1 MRTKLKCV
9 DLPVPTIFFT
19 NFLNAL
25 GFGIL
30 IPVIP
35 LLLADPSSQYFMLPQ
50 GLTLYQGYII
60 FGFLVAIY
68 PLMQFLATPILG
80 QLSDKFGRKKILGI
94 SIAGTLI
101 SFVLFAIGILLK
113 NLPMLFI
120 ARAFDGITGGN
131 ISVAQA
137 VIADVTTPQNRSKTF
152 GLIGASFGLG
162 FIIGP
167 FLGGILSESRL
178 VPWFNAATP
187 FWFAAILNCVNLM
200 LVIICLAETFKVDR
214 EKKIV
219 WSQALRNIATAFGV
233 RELRTIF
240 ITVFLFQSGF
250 TFFTTFFSVFLLTKF
265 GFTQSNTGNFF
276 AYLGLWL
283 VFTQAFL
290 TRLVARKFDEISVL
304 RVTLITTGIC
314 ILFFLLP
321 PLWWGLLIVVPF
333 FASSNGLTQ
342 ANITG
347 LLSRSVGPEIQGQ
360 VLGINASVQA
370 LGQAIPAMLS
380 GFIAAGLTP
389 SAPSVV
395 AASIIIFAGILF
407 LVSYRK
413 PAANAL

>member
-1 MRTKLKCV
+1 MRIKLKCV

-187 FWFAAILNCVNLM
+187 FWFAAILNCVNLV